1 MNDEMHYLRD
11 QYDDACRRIRQLTSG
26 PGGIMEMK
34 QTIADTEKQ
43 IAELER
49 ELLEWKSRAISMF
62 NFIPD
67 EVTAGEVQKARNE
80 VLKSLKNTIL
90 PGVDKEKEIEELKT
104 ALRQCYDALEVAFDY
119 DGDDVFGML
128 HNAAVD
134 ASMEAERLLEI
145 KR

>member
-1 MNDEMHYLRD
+1 MSDELHALRD

-34 QTIADTEKQ
+34 QTIA
-43 IAELER
+43 
-49 ELLEWKSRAISMF
+49 
-62 NFIPD
+62 
-67 EVTAGEVQKARNE
+67 
-80 VLKSLKNTIL
+80 
-90 PGVDKEKEIEELKT
+90 DKEKEIEELKT

-134 ASMEAERLLEI
+134 ASMEAERLLGI
-145 KR
+145 RK

>member
-34 QTIADTEKQ
+34 QTIA
-43 IAELER
+43 
-49 ELLEWKSRAISMF
+49 
-62 NFIPD
+62 
-67 EVTAGEVQKARNE
+67 
-80 VLKSLKNTIL
+80 
-90 PGVDKEKEIEELKT
+90 DKEKEIEELKT

-134 ASMEAERLLEI
+134 ASMEAERLLGI
-145 KR
+145 RK

>member
-1 MNDEMHYLRD
+1 MSDEMHYLRD

-34 QTIADTEKQ
+34 QTIA
-43 IAELER
+43 
-49 ELLEWKSRAISMF
+49 
-62 NFIPD
+62 
-67 EVTAGEVQKARNE
+67 
-80 VLKSLKNTIL
+80 
-90 PGVDKEKEIEELKT
+90 DKEKEIEELKT

-134 ASMEAERLLEI
+134 ASMEAERLLGI
-145 KR
+145 RK